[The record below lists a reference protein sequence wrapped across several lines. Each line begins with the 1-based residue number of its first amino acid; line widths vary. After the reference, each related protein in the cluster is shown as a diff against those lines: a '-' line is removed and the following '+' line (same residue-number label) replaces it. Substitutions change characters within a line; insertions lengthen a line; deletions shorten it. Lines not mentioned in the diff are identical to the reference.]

1 MKRIIVF
8 FVAFLIGGCASNI
21 SEQDAQDT
29 WQWNNSNFGGISSVG
44 IKGQSVT
51 TNIMITV
58 TNAPIQKVK

>member
-21 SEQDAQDT
+21 SEQDVLNT
-29 WQWNNSNFGGISSVG
+29 WQWNDSNFGGISSVG

-51 TNIMITV
+51 TNIIVITN
-58 TNAPIQKVK
+58 TPSLRR